1 VLPRKEQH
9 VYLLHPDST
18 TSANFIIFLLFINAL
33 DVGLP
38 LLASSTDFLADIV
51 IAESRHVS
59 DTDLH
64 VLGFVSTHFW
74 HGTEVAGNLKI
85 ITVLVAFVAR
95 GEVSTPRRYVSCGK
109 DVTEFPSCEN
119 ISRIIEGDDSL
130 TSRT

>member
-85 ITVLVAFVAR
+85 ITVLVAFWLEAKSLHPEGMFPVAKM
-95 GEVSTPRRYVSCGK
+95 S
-109 DVTEFPSCEN
+109 PSFLHAK
-119 ISRIIEGDDSL
+119 IL
-130 TSRT
+130 AA